1 MEKGNGKEGDG
12 EDKRERRKGKDGR

>member
-1 MEKGNGKEGDG
+1 MEKGNGKDGDG

>member
-12 EDKRERRKGKDGR
+12 EDKRETRKGKDGR

>member
-1 MEKGNGKEGDG
+1 VEKGNGKEGDG